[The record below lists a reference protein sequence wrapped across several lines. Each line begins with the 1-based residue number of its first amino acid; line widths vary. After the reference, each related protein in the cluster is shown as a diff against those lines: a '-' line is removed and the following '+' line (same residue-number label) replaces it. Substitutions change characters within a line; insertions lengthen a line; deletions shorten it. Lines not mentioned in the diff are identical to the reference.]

1 MRSNVSDVLP
11 SAVKRSLA
19 EFGGDL
25 ATARRKRG
33 LTVLAVAERMGV
45 AKNTYLR
52 AEKGDPKVGVGVYPS
67 CAENPAVQGGD
78 VERGERSS
86 PKLNSV
92 SAAARCTGG

>member
-1 MRSNVSDVLP
+1 MALVGRGRKRFSAASIPVLIGPPSSWGWLLVEMLPESLAFLPLDP
-11 SAVKRSLA
+11 SA
-19 EFGGDL
+19 EHP
-25 ATARRKRG
+25 
-33 LTVLAVAERMGV
+33 ERF
-45 AKNTYLR
+45 
-52 AEKGDPKVGVGVYPS
+52 YPS

>member
-1 MRSNVSDVLP
+1 MSNYLNGGAWRSRFHFEVVSGL
-11 SAVKRSLA
+11 SSLRNYFPDFP
-19 EFGGDL
+19 ELF
-25 ATARRKRG
+25 
-33 LTVLAVAERMGV
+33 
-45 AKNTYLR
+45 
-52 AEKGDPKVGVGVYPS
+52 YPS

>member
-1 MRSNVSDVLP
+1 MTKSF
-11 SAVKRSLA
+11 SLA
-19 EFGGDL
+19 LAGKLPCLVRGPASGDRSGGVSHFM
-25 ATARRKRG
+25 AR
-33 LTVLAVAERMGV
+33 
-45 AKNTYLR
+45 LR
-52 AEKGDPKVGVGVYPS
+52 QTRRSFYPS